1 MTKFDPVGS
10 CYPNGFSTAEKSEIS
25 EKEKRDPLTGTI
37 LAAAIEV
44 HRALGPGL
52 LESAYVNCLIYELKL
67 RGLKIEHEKPLPVFY
82 KDVMLD
88 CGYRLD
94 LVVEGQVI
102 VEVKSVKT
110 IAPIHEAQLLSYLKM
125 SDCKRGLL
133 LNFNVLML
141 KDGGIRR
148 MIVR

>member
-1 MTKFDPVGS
+1 MTKFDPMGS
-10 CYPNGFSTAEKSEIS
+10 RYTNKFSTAELSEIS
-25 EKEKRDPLTGTI
+25 ESEERDSLTGTI
-37 LAAAIEV
+37 LSAAIEV

-110 IAPIHEAQLLSYLKM
+110 ILPIHEAQLLSYLKM

>member
-1 MTKFDPVGS
+1 MTKFDPMGS
-10 CYPNGFSTAEKSEIS
+10 RYTNKFSTAELSEIS
-25 EKEKRDPLTGTI
+25 ESEERDSLTGTI
-37 LAAAIEV
+37 LSAAIEV

-102 VEVKSVKT
+102 VEVKSVET
-110 IAPIHEAQLLSYLKM
+110 ILPIHEAQLLSYLKM

>member
-1 MTKFDPVGS
+1 MTKFDPMGS
-10 CYPNGFSTAEKSEIS
+10 RYTNKFSTAELSEIS
-25 EKEKRDPLTGTI
+25 ESEERDPLTGTI
-37 LAAAIEV
+37 LSAAIEV

-110 IAPIHEAQLLSYLKM
+110 ILPIHEAQLLSYLKM

>member
-1 MTKFDPVGS
+1 MTKSATKDLS
-10 CYPNGFSTAEKSEIS
+10 CIGEYSTTEASEG
-25 EKEKRDPLTGTI
+25 KERDPLTGVI
-37 LAAAIEV
+37 LSAAIEV

-52 LESAYVNCLIYELKL
+52 LESAYVACLVCELKL
-67 RGLKIEHEKPLPVFY
+67 RGLKIEHEKPLPIFY
-82 KDVMLD
+82 KDKMLD

-94 LVVEGQVI
+94 LVVEDLVI
-102 VEVKSVKT
+102 LEVKSVKA

-125 SDCKRGLL
+125 SDYKKGLL

-148 MIVR
+148 LTIQ

>member
-1 MTKFDPVGS
+1 MTKFNPVGS
-10 CYPNGFSTAEKSEIS
+10 CYTNEFSTTELSEIP
-25 EKEKRDPLTGTI
+25 ENEERDPLTGTI
-37 LAAAIEV
+37 LSAAIEV

-67 RGLKIEHEKPLPVFY
+67 RGLKVEHEKPLPVFY

-110 IAPIHEAQLLSYLKM
+110 ILPIHEAQLLYL
-125 SDCKRGLL
+125 S
-133 LNFNVLML
+133 
-141 KDGGIRR
+141 
-148 MIVR
+148 